1 MEIKEESYSVK
12 DCANYRIEKILLI
25 NHRSSETLKREIRQK
40 VLYYQKI
47 GWNWVHISSQN
58 PFIYLKFEKKQ

>member
-1 MEIKEESYSVK
+1 MKMKEESYPVRN
-12 DCANYRIEKILLI
+12 CTNIRIEKILLI
-25 NHRSSETLKREIRQK
+25 NHRCSETLKREIRQK

-47 GWNWVHISSQN
+47 GWNWIHISNQS